1 MQLRE
6 YLRNRK
12 VTQMRKRISSVLL
25 IIGIC
30 LSATACSSIRLFS
43 NIMDYITDNDNPLS
57 GKNTDDFS
65 YYAKMVYDILNLAD
79 TPTIIDPDTEFS
91 TGEVNYYS
99 RPCMGT
105 VLCDIVYDTS
115 KSSLRI
121 SFEEKDLSEE
131 QIKTKFEEKYQWLK
145 ETQK

>member
-57 GKNTDDFS
+57 GKNTDERII
-65 YYAKMVYDILNLAD
+65 ILNYSWNNIWTDNCTMKLKIAPCSHNTAQFLRQKGVKSLSQSSEQLLSCQGSLIVAIPVVHLA
-79 TPTIIDPDTEFS
+79 
-91 TGEVNYYS
+91 YRY
-99 RPCMGT
+99 
-105 VLCDIVYDTS
+105 
-115 KSSLRI
+115 
-121 SFEEKDLSEE
+121 
-131 QIKTKFEEKYQWLK
+131 
-145 ETQK
+145 

>member
-57 GKNTDDFS
+57 GKIQM
-65 YYAKMVYDILNLAD
+65 KEL
-79 TPTIIDPDTEFS
+79 
-91 TGEVNYYS
+91 
-99 RPCMGT
+99 
-105 VLCDIVYDTS
+105 LC
-115 KSSLRI
+115 L
-121 SFEEKDLSEE
+121 
-131 QIKTKFEEKYQWLK
+131 
-145 ETQK
+145 

>member
-57 GKNTDDFS
+57 GKNTDERIIMSLEETYPGTYFFS
-65 YYAKMVYDILNLAD
+65 Y
-79 TPTIIDPDTEFS
+79 
-91 TGEVNYYS
+91 
-99 RPCMGT
+99 
-105 VLCDIVYDTS
+105 
-115 KSSLRI
+115 
-121 SFEEKDLSEE
+121 
-131 QIKTKFEEKYQWLK
+131 
-145 ETQK
+145 